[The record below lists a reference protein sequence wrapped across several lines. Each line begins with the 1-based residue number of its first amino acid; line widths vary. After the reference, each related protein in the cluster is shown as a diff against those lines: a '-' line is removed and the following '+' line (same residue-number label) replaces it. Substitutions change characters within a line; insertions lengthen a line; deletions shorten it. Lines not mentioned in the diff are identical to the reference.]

1 MVHFPA
7 RHVWLPEGNWFL
19 CQRLNQVDVMI
30 QTSIGFRDSPLP
42 PLITGGVCRPPVPV
56 PMAIQWWWWWWW
68 WGWCWCWCWCSCWW
82 TSGIGSIVIY
92 IYIYIFKQAQLI
104 KKRGLSRFRMSK
116 VSCCKENE
124 EGKCP
129 LRKTGNLNPIEVL
142 CWMGCPWDQVIPVDH
157 VPCRYSAIKGAMSLP
172 IVKNLKFSAKTIENI
187 HEHLTCEYLR
197 SKLQC
202 PIAGWYAS
210 FSC

>member
-1 MVHFPA
+1 MLWFKPPLVSGILHC
-7 RHVWLPEGNWFL
+7 HLWLPEASADLLYRFQWPFN
-19 CQRLNQVDVMI
+19 D
-30 QTSIGFRDSPLP
+30 DDDDDDDDADADADADAHADE
-42 PLITGGVCRPPVPV
+42 PVE
-56 PMAIQWWWWWWW
+56 
-68 WGWCWCWCWCSCWW
+68 
-82 TSGIGSIVIY
+82 SGLLWY